1 MFSKGI
7 DSYKFTYFG
16 QLPKGVNNPL
26 KNLKWQQGSSGILFE
41 RFKHFFLQ
49 WCYFFLILS
58 YNFFKNTFQSFRL
71 KIIFILLNVRN
82 MYCWPPVVIKSLIS
96 VTSKILQYIRFILV
110 SMWLNILENNTVG
123 PRILI
128 YLKNTFIVKIIKN
141 ELNMSEM
148 FFQHYTTSIYQFIK

>member
-1 MFSKGI
+1 MGNSLRELTIPSKI
-7 DSYKFTYFG
+7 LNDNRVQVVYY
-16 QLPKGVNNPL
+16 L
-26 KNLKWQQGSSGILFE
+26 KDLNI
-41 RFKHFFLQ
+41 FFLQ